1 MGYNFEYVEL
11 LNKKNDEVL
20 DELKSSHIVLNSLYG
35 LGSTLVYFSLRHL
48 QIPIAC

>member
-20 DELKSSHIVLNSLYG
+20 DELKIKSYSIKIPIRSYG
-35 LGSTLVYFSLRHL
+35 FIFPLRHL